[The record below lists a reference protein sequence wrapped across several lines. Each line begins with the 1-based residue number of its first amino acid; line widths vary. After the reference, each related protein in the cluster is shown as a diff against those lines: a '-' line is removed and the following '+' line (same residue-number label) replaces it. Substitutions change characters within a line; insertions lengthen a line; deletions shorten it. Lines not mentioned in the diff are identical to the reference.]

1 MSGITP
7 LIDTLLH
14 QVLGKRVDVPL
25 PKPLNQPIKP
35 TAPAEAPRA
44 VHSDSRLDARAPA
57 PSAGEVARQRA
68 PGGSAPA
75 SPAGAPPS
83 SALTHLSASART
95 IADLLGRF
103 PAPPSAVSPAA
114 PLVAPGQAASPDQ
127 LAQHLQASIRDS
139 GLFYEAHL
147 ARWFKGELPRQQL
160 HREPQ
165 MLRTLHF
172 TPLTAAATSTGSAS
186 GSASTASV
194 AARVQAATP
203 PVPFLPQAIH
213 PRGEGM
219 PPAAARAASAP
230 GASAGASP
238 APQGVSPT
246 APGAPAPGGREAAT
260 SLPSPAARDA
270 APPEAARARSLEAG
284 LEAPRPG
291 GRETVHESLQHL
303 VRHQLEMLATPSLRW
318 EGDVWSGLFMALVIQ
333 LPQGRREGQGGEGQ
347 ASEESRDEASPE
359 WRSDL
364 ELEVAGIG
372 PLKASLRMREAR
384 LDIELRAR
392 EAALAR
398 LEGGLEPL
406 RHRLAAHGFD
416 DVRLSLEGL
425 PGEGA

>member
-14 QVLGKRVDVPL
+14 QVLGKRADVPL
-25 PKPLNQPIKP
+25 QKPLNQPIKP
-35 TAPAEAPRA
+35 TAPSEAPRA

-75 SPAGAPPS
+75 PPAGAPPS

-95 IADLLGRF
+95 IAEVLMRF

-114 PLVAPGQAASPDQ
+114 PLVAPGQTASPDQ

-172 TPLTAAATSTGSAS
+172 TPLAAATSS
-186 GSASTASV
+186 GSASASATAL

-203 PVPFLPQAIH
+203 PVPFLPQAVH

-230 GASAGASP
+230 GASAGTSP
-238 APQGVSPT
+238 APQGASPAT
-246 APGAPAPGGREAAT
+246 PGAPSAVGRETAT
-260 SLPSPAARDA
+260 SLPPPAARDA
-270 APPEAARARSLEAG
+270 APPEAARARTLEAG

-347 ASEESRDEASPE
+347 DSEQSRDEASAE

-384 LDIELRAR
+384 LDIDLRTR
-392 EAALAR
+392 EASLAR
-398 LEGGLEPL
+398 LEGGLESL

-416 DVRLSLEGL
+416 DVRLRLEGL
-425 PGEGA
+425 PEEGA